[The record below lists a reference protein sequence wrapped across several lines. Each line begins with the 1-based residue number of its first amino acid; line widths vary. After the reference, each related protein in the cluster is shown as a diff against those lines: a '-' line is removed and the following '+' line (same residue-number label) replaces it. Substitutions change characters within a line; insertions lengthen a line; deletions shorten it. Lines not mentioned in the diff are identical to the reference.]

1 MVGQWTV
8 AKPSRSDDVLDADE
22 QLRIATQIKAQFDS
36 AAPKRPMKPN
46 RSEPDSPAPALSIV
60 DPTNIPELHKLRTLQ
75 SQSHV
80 RISDEGASIVVQD
93 EFVDTQYYKELNS
106 IDKQHHMTGTGF
118 IRVEREEEGNEDGYD
133 IQLNG
138 IHGGSNGMV
147 RAGFRSNP
155 ATNEWIPKT
164 DEDLVFISSKPNR
177 SEN

>member
-60 DPTNIPELHKLRTLQ
+60 DPTNIPELDKLRTLQ

-80 RISDEGASIVVQD
+80 
-93 EFVDTQYYKELNS
+93 
-106 IDKQHHMTGTGF
+106 
-118 IRVEREEEGNEDGYD
+118 
-133 IQLNG
+133 
-138 IHGGSNGMV
+138 SNQSPT
-147 RAGFRSNP
+147 RRFLLFQ
-155 ATNEWIPKT
+155 I
-164 DEDLVFISSKPNR
+164 L
-177 SEN
+177 